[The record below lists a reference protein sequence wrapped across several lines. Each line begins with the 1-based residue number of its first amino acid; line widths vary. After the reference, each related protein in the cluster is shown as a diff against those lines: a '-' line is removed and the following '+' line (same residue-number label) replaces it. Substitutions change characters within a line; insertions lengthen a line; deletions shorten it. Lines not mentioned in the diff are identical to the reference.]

1 MTDPEEK
8 DQGLLWVVAA
18 GAVGLLVL
26 GLVYYRFRSLNH
38 VWTLADHANL
48 GSALAPAVAFLTLL
62 AVIAAL
68 WSVQIQRTEL
78 ALQRKELQ
86 STRAEM
92 VEQRKQFEATAT
104 AQKRLADSQE
114 KLASEQ
120 HVANGIALQQFEQQ
134 MLANRLTAA
143 SWRQAEFLEL
153 AQRANVVATLRMAHA
168 TTLSAYTGES
178 SLEASV
184 ASSDISGHIR
194 EQEAAYEKLRQRIE
208 SKGDAVP
215 TS

>member
-1 MTDPEEK
+1 MTRGLKAAIMTDPEEK

-26 GLVYYRFRSLNH
+26 GLVYYRFRSLND

-62 AVIAAL
+62 
-68 WSVQIQRTEL
+68 QIQRTEL

-153 AQRANVVATLRMAHA
+153 AQRANVVATLRMARA
-168 TTLSAYTGES
+168 TTLSALTGES
-178 SLEASV
+178 SLEASI
-184 ASSDISGHIR
+184 ASSDLSAHIR
-194 EQEAAYEKLRQRIE
+194 AQEAAYEELRQRIE
-208 SKGDAVP
+208 SKGNA
-215 TS
+215 